1 MIEALVS
8 VGIAVVKGGI
18 VLAGLLLAVNYAVLL
33 ERKLVG
39 RMQSRFGPNRV
50 GPFGLLQPLADAVKL
65 MFKEDI
71 LPEQADLPIYL
82 LAPAAAVV
90 PALMA
95 FAVIP
100 LGPPIEILGRQIPLH
115 IADLNVGLLFFFA
128 MSSMGV
134 YGVVLAGWSSGSK
147 YSSLGGL
154 RSSAQMVSYELAQ
167 GLAVLGAV
175 MLVGSLSL
183 VEMVEAQSGLWN
195 VALQPL
201 GFGIFFVASLAEVNR
216 APFDLPEAETELVAG
231 FHTEYSSLKWALF
244 FMAEYVNIVVVSSI
258 AVTVFLG
265 GWQGA
270 FLPPVLWYLMKVGAL
285 VFLFIWIRATLPRL
299 RYDQLMA
306 LGWKVLLPLSVLN
319 LMVTALAVVLFGG

>member
-1 MIEALVS
+1 
-8 VGIAVVKGGI
+8 
-18 VLAGLLLAVNYAVLL
+18 
-33 ERKLVG
+33 
-39 RMQSRFGPNRV
+39 
-50 GPFGLLQPLADAVKL
+50 
-65 MFKEDI
+65 
-71 LPEQADLPIYL
+71 
-82 LAPAAAVV
+82 
-90 PALMA
+90 
-95 FAVIP
+95 
-100 LGPPIEILGRQIPLH
+100 
-115 IADLNVGLLFFFA
+115 
-128 MSSMGV
+128 
-134 YGVVLAGWSSGSK
+134 
-147 YSSLGGL
+147 
-154 RSSAQMVSYELAQ
+154 MVSYELAQ
-167 GLAVLGAV
+167 ALAVLGAV

-231 FHTEYSSLKWALF
+231 YHTEYSSLKWALF
-244 FMAEYVNIVVVSSI
+244 FMAEYVNIIVVSSI

>member
-8 VGIAVVKGGI
+8 TGIVVIKGGI
-18 VLAGLLLAVNYAVLL
+18 VLAVLLVAVNYAVLL
-33 ERKLVG
+33 ERKLLG
-39 RMQSRFGPNRV
+39 RLQSRIGPNRV
-50 GPFGLLQPLADAVKL
+50 GPFGLLQPLADALKL

-71 LPEQADLPIYL
+71 LPAQVDLPLYL
-82 LAPAAAVV
+82 LAPIAAVV
-90 PALMA
+90 AALMA

-100 LGPPIEILGRQIPLH
+100 VGPPIEILGRQISLH
-115 IADLNVGLLFFFA
+115 IADLNVGLLFVFA

-154 RSSAQMVSYELAQ
+154 RSSAQMISYELAQ

-175 MLVGSLSL
+175 VLVGSLSL
-183 VEMVEAQSGLWN
+183 VDMVEAQGGLWN
-195 VALQPL
+195 VLLQPL

-231 FHTEYSSLKWALF
+231 YHTEYSSLKWALF
-244 FMAEYVNIVVVSSI
+244 FMAEYVNIIVVSSV
-258 AVTVFLG
+258 AVTVFWG
-265 GWQGA
+265 GWHGA
-270 FLPPVLWYLMKVGAL
+270 FLPPALWYLLKVGAF
-285 VFLFIWIRATLPRL
+285 VFLFVWIRATLPRL

-306 LGWKVLLPLSVLN
+306 LGWKVLLPLAVLN
-319 LMVTALAVVLFGG
+319 LMATALAVILIEG